1 MYVAANEQQSLLPA
15 IQIRNEA
22 FDNVNPK
29 IIEEAIE
36 QAITAGEEI
45 QMQEYANTIIL
56 ASMSMKNYFPE
67 YYFEVI
73 ITLLKQKEFSFKDFM
88 AFP

>member
-1 MYVAANEQQSLLPA
+1 MYVAANEQQILLPA
-15 IQIRNEA
+15 IQITNEA

-36 QAITAGEEI
+36 QAIIAGEEI

-67 YYFEVI
+67 YYFDLI
-73 ITLLKQKEFSFKDFM
+73 ITLLKQEEFSFKDFM